1 MSTDITE
8 LDDITPVEG
17 GVSESETSHDY
28 DRVWDM
34 LVTAQQEQSI
44 IGAMVVDAVKGG
56 LVIDLGVRGFI
67 PKSQIATRNLNSL
80 ERYIGQTLEVK
91 VVEVDR
97 EHGRVVLSE
106 RKAAEEKNAAL
117 RIETLSRLQKD
128 MVVDGVVRRLTD
140 FGAFVDIGGIDG
152 LLHVSDM
159 SWEHVDKPADI
170 VQEGETVM
178 VKVLRIENDGA
189 RISLG
194 LKQLQ
199 EDPWNAARREL
210 REDTLM
216 EVTID
221 SVNPN
226 GAVVKVM
233 RGVEGFIPI
242 KEFP

>member
-1 MSTDITE
+1 
-8 LDDITPVEG
+8 
-17 GVSESETSHDY
+17 
-28 DRVWDM
+28 
-34 LVTAQQEQSI
+34 
-44 IGAMVVDAVKGG
+44 
-56 LVIDLGVRGFI
+56 
-67 PKSQIATRNLNSL
+67 
-80 ERYIGQTLEVK
+80 
-91 VVEVDR
+91 
-97 EHGRVVLSE
+97 
-106 RKAAEEKNAAL
+106 
-117 RIETLSRLQKD
+117 
-128 MVVDGVVRRLTD
+128 
-140 FGAFVDIGGIDG
+140 
-152 LLHVSDM
+152 
-159 SWEHVDKPADI
+159 VDKPADI

-242 KEFP
+242 KEFPSRHGDEGADAPTNVEAGQTVTVKVLEVRPRERRLLLSIRQAARERERQETRDFMKRQRTEENATPTLGDLFGDVFSKLKPRE